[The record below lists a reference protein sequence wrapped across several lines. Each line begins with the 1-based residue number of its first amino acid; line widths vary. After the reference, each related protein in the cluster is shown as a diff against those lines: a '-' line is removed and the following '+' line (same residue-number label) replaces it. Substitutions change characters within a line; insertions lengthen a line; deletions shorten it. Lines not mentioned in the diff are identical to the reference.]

1 MQDPAPSE
9 KDLSVANL
17 QSFYNRHWSYWS
29 TTDQQL
35 FKKVI
40 DTVAK
45 FPKVIENLEWY
56 ATEAQAINKNINNK
70 EAAQALLASL
80 TVLANDDG
88 LRAQNS
94 IAVLLEVGQ

>member
-1 MQDPAPSE
+1 MQDPALSE

-45 FPKVIENLEWY
+45 FPKVIEDLQWY
-56 ATEAQAINKNINNK
+56 ATEAQAINKNMDNK
-70 EAAQALLASL
+70 ETAQALLASL
-80 TVLANDDG
+80 
-88 LRAQNS
+88 
-94 IAVLLEVGQ
+94 AVLSNDQGIRAERSIEILKAAQ